1 MLLNELG
8 IINESIFGDLL
19 KHDLKTNR
27 GKRIRKIVKSASMK
41 GNPTQQ
47 GTPFISAHPEIN
59 SANGPHDKAQFSGL
73 F

>member
-8 IINESIFGDLL
+8 IIGESVFGELI

-27 GKRIRKIVKSASMK
+27 GKRLKKIVKSASMK
-41 GNPTQQ
+41 GNPTPH
-47 GTPFISAHPEIN
+47 GSPFVSAHPEIN
-59 SANGPHDKAQFSGL
+59 SANDPGDKAQFSGL

>member
-8 IINESIFGDLL
+8 LINDII

-27 GKRIRKIVKSASMK
+27 GKRVKKIVNAASKK
-41 GNPTQQ
+41 GNPKQN
-47 GTPFISAHPEIN
+47 GSPFISAHPEIN
-59 SANGPHDKAQFSGL
+59 SANDPHAKAQFSGL